1 MTSKQRG
8 KKRFPVLPA
17 VAGLAAALALVAVLL
32 TRGGPSVPEG
42 VEQTR
47 PVELSG
53 APLPMFDPDGED
65 PAEGNRAP
73 ELRGMD
79 FQGDEVAV
87 AHDGRAELLIFLAH
101 WCPHCRREVPLL
113 VEWLQENGEPENV
126 GFYAVATSTS
136 ENRPNYP
143 PSTWLEEEGFD
154 VRVIADDEEGSAAQA
169 FGLNAFP
176 YVVLVD
182 GEGTV
187 LVRHAGEFTMAELED
202 MLAEVD
208 ESPPP
213 AGLPA
218 GPGIPSPAGD

>member
-1 MTSKQRG
+1 MTNKKRG
-8 KKRFPVLPA
+8 SKRFPVLPA
-17 VAGLAAALALVAVLL
+17 VAGLAAVLALVAVLL

-53 APLPMFDPDGED
+53 APLPMFDPNGED
-65 PAEGNRAP
+65 PAQGNRAP
-73 ELRGMD
+73 ELRGLD
-79 FQGDEVAV
+79 FEGDEVAV
-87 AHDGRAELLIFLAH
+87 VHDGRAKLLIFLAH

-126 GFYAVATSTS
+126 DFYAVATSTS

-143 PSTWLEEEGFD
+143 PSTWLEEEGLD
-154 VRVIADDEEGSAAQA
+154 VPVIADDEEGSAARA

-176 YVVLVD
+176 YVVLMD
-182 GEGTV
+182 GAGTV

-202 MLAEVD
+202 LLAEAGD
-208 ESPPP
+208 SSTDASP
-213 AGLPA
+213 
-218 GPGIPSPAGD
+218 GPGTPAATPG